1 MTAMVLLI
9 DGSVVRGGSDEGGV
23 VSLAPRAL
31 PYQVEPLVPGQEE
44 DRGVR
49 QVVHGDAE
57 KWGKAG
63 ECAHRAASRRG
74 AGGA

>member
-23 VSLAPRAL
+23 VSLAPWTL

-49 QVVHGDAE
+49 
-57 KWGKAG
+57 
-63 ECAHRAASRRG
+63 
-74 AGGA
+74 